1 MVNIVFFLIHVSS
14 DLHVSDYLLDLLN
27 VYKTNVIRQYSLI
40 SSPLIVSTLTPSS
53 PLHSPPASLHLTW
66 QHHSHQL
73 SYNYGLWISPPSHQS
88 TVKAT
93 WLQKLSLPCSWARS
107 SDDPPDTQP
116 ASRSQQSWNKTRY
129 FHLLFQVT
137 CSRCSFP
144 PCPAC
149 TLVYHCSCPPV
160 CTLPAAEVDADL
172 ARSPLMPWSRYRNHL
187 NKKHLCKSMIISIL
201 NSLNAVYI
209 SRVRVRSPWRSEA
222 CCLSKN
228 YS

>member
-1 MVNIVFFLIHVSS
+1 MDCEYHLPATSQQWRPPGSRSWVS
-14 DLHVSDYLLDLLN
+14 LVPEPGVVMTH
-27 VYKTNVIRQYSLI
+27 
-40 SSPLIVSTLTPSS
+40 LTPN
-53 PLHSPPASLHLTW
+53 LPA
-66 QHHSHQL
+66 
-73 SYNYGLWISPPSHQS
+73 G
-88 TVKAT
+88 
-93 WLQKLSLPCSWARS
+93 
-107 SDDPPDTQP
+107 
-116 ASRSQQSWNKTRY
+116 ASRAETRLDTH
-129 FHLLFQVT
+129 HLLFQVT

-149 TLVYHCSCPPV
+149 TLVYHCSCQPV

-209 SRVRVRSPWRSEA
+209 SRVRVRRPWCSEA